1 MVRMW
6 NARSYLKGLKT
17 NLKSSQR
24 APVFL
29 LPRLFPSLQVLCPE
43 PSICPS
49 LSSILPCHHTTQGL
63 QDSWHHSCHWPES
76 AAQRPDRATT
86 LKWRLT
92 TNTGWIYIYSFVDS
106 RSKKKKQQTNKE
118 NPVLLSP
125 NLWRILFIPNIYSE
139 NMQEYVHLWLI
150 RFVLRQKPIQPCKA
164 ITQLKT
170 S

>member
-106 RSKKKKQQTNKE
+106 RSKKKKTTNKQRKSRSLITKSME
-118 NPVLLSP
+118 DFVHSKHLLRKYA
-125 NLWRILFIPNIYSE
+125 RICTLMADSFC
-139 NMQEYVHLWLI
+139 
-150 RFVLRQKPIQPCKA
+150 FKA
-164 ITQLKT
+164 ETDTTL
-170 S
+170 